1 MDKLIVL
8 VNAASLF
15 FTPVVYSDYVPRP
28 NVEAKIIAAAASKI
42 EPVEPPAP
50 EPEHHHHPV
59 IAPSLADIARRVASC
74 ESGDGRGSYSLTAK
88 NPVSTASGK
97 YQFING
103 TWESVTGLPAPASAY
118 SEEIQD
124 AAFYKLWN
132 NGKGSFHWN
141 ASRSCWS

>member
-1 MDKLIVL
+1 MEKLIVL
-8 VNAASLF
+8 VSIADMLLN
-15 FTPVVYSDYVPRP
+15 PVVYSDYVPRP
-28 NVEAKIIAAAASKI
+28 NVEAKIISAAVEEI
-42 EPVEPPAP
+42 QPVAPPEPP
-50 EPEHHHHPV
+50 HHHHPV

-88 NPVSTASGK
+88 NPKSSASGK
-97 YQFING
+97 YQFINS

-118 SEEIQD
+118 SEAIQD

-141 ASRSCWS
+141 ASRSCWN